1 MQALEDAVDE
11 LADRTGFS
19 GVVRVDRSGSI
30 ELAKAYGPADRG
42 HEISN
47 TIDTQFA
54 IASGTKGLTALAVVS
69 LIEDGSLDLATPAR
83 SRLGGDLPLIRDDVT
98 IEHLLSHRSGIGDY
112 LDEEA
117 HHEITDYVMPVP
129 VHELATTEQY
139 LAVLGGH
146 PTIFPPGERFAY
158 CNSGYVVLALI
169 AERASCIE
177 FHELVRRRV
186 CEPAGMG
193 DTEFLRSDDLPRRAA
208 LGYLT
213 VDGSRTNVSHL
224 PVRGSGDGG
233 IYSTAADISSLWSAF
248 FAGRIVSRDW
258 LAEMVRPRSDV
269 PRESKRCGL
278 GFWLHA
284 SSDVVML
291 EGRDAGVSF
300 RSTHDPAS
308 TTTHTVISNTSD
320 GRMADRG
327 PPRRAARNLSSSAR
341 PRRMASRLE
350 SRSVENSTARS
361 SLGCRARKGPV
372 LTSKKEG
379 HHEVHAADLPRRAGR
394 GEGLSS
400 RHAEGRRRL

>member
-1 MQALEDAVDE
+1 MQLLEGAVDSM
-11 LADRTGFS
+11 ADRTGFS

-30 ELAKAYGPADRG
+30 ELAKAYGLADRG
-42 HEISN
+42 YEISN

-69 LIEDGSLDLATPAR
+69 LIEDRSLDLTTTAR
-83 SRLGGDLPLIRDDVT
+83 SVLGGDLPLIGDDVT

-112 LDEEA
+112 LDEDA
-117 HHEITDYVMPVP
+117 PHEIIDYLMPVP

-146 PTIFPPGERFAY
+146 GIAFPPGERFAY
-158 CNSGYVVLALI
+158 CNGGYVVLALI
-169 AERASCIE
+169 AERTSGAP

-193 DTEFLRSDDLPRRAA
+193 DTEFLRSDELPGRAA

-213 VDGSRTNVSHL
+213 VDGSRTNVFHL

-233 IYSTAADISSLWSAF
+233 VYSTAADVSSLWSAF

-258 LAEMVRPRSDV
+258 VAEMVRPRSDV
-269 PRESKRCGL
+269 PRASKRYGL

-284 SSDVVML
+284 SGDVVML
-291 EGRDAGVSF
+291 EGCDTGVSF

-320 GRMADRG
+320 GAW
-327 PPRRAARNLSSSAR
+327 PIT
-341 PRRMASRLE
+341 RLLDE
-350 SRSVENSTARS
+350 
-361 SLGCRARKGPV
+361 
-372 LTSKKEG
+372 
-379 HHEVHAADLPRRAGR
+379 
-394 GEGLSS
+394 
-400 RHAEGRRRL
+400 RLAT